1 VITDQTSD
9 DIRALFDWR
18 NAPAH
23 AGGQACGTMSS
34 PVANGDLALAVQL
47 LSCNSRDREQF
58 AGRRA
63 GSSSAD

>member
-18 NAPAH
+18 NAPAR
-23 AGGQACGTMSS
+23 ANGQACGTMFS
-34 PVANGDLALAVQL
+34 PVANDDLALALQL

-58 AGRRA
+58 AGVRT
-63 GSSSAD
+63 GSAPAA